1 MFRRFACVMVLL
13 MSLPAL
19 AADIGVLMRPTPI
32 YISPD
37 TTSQKLSTAQ
47 RGIEAAL
54 LERNQKFLHVTLLL
68 DEGAQLTGWML
79 DKGAIF
85 SSTPNG
91 DRILFGEAV
100 DSEAEASH
108 RGGRKDAA
116 KDAYRLYRHIEEYFP
131 NSPLAGE
138 ALYRAADIRWQM
150 ESSDVWSRRSTKELP
165 SNLRS
170 TVDQDEMK
178 QVIKK
183 FPHSKWA
190 DLAEYHFIENKLCG
204 DWLRKPSCPEKETS
218 IYEEYVK
225 NYPNSPK
232 VQEALLKAATRQA
245 ALIQIYATDEQ
256 PGKIP
261 AAKQRAADLAK
272 RAFDAKP
279 DTDDAQRAQRLLY
292 MVQHDIATY
301 GNALD

>member
-1 MFRRFACVMVLL
+1 MFRRFACSIVLV

-19 AADIGVLMRPTPI
+19 AAEIGVLMRPTPI

-37 TTSQKLSTAQ
+37 TTSQKLTTAQ

-54 LERNQKFLHVTLLL
+54 LDRNPKFLHVTLLL
-68 DEGAQLTGWML
+68 PDGAQITGWMVN
-79 DKGAIF
+79 KGAIF
-85 SSTPNG
+85 PSDPNG

-100 DSEAEASH
+100 DSENEASH

-116 KDAYRLYRHIEEYFP
+116 HEAYRLYRHIEEYFP

-150 ESSDVWSRRSTKELP
+150 ESQDVWSRRSTKELP
-165 SNLRS
+165 SSLRS
-170 TVDQDEMK
+170 TVDEDEMK

-183 FPHSKWA
+183 YPRTKWA
-190 DLAEYHFIENKLCG
+190 DLADYHFVENKICG
-204 DWLRKPSCPEKETS
+204 DWLGKPDCPEKES
-218 IYEEYVK
+218 NIYEEYVK
-225 NYPNSPK
+225 NHPNSPK
-232 VQEALLKAATRQA
+232 VQEALLKAASRQA
-245 ALIQIYATDEQ
+245 ALIQIYATEEQ

-261 AAKQRAADLAK
+261 TAKQRAIALAK

-279 DTDDAQRAQRLLY
+279 DTDDAQRAQKLLY
-292 MVQHDIATY
+292 MVEHDIATY
-301 GNALD
+301 GNAID

>member
-1 MFRRFACVMVLL
+1 MVLRFAALIVVL

-32 YISPD
+32 YIAPD
-37 TTSQKLSTAQ
+37 TTSQRLTMAQ

-68 DEGAQLTGWML
+68 PEGAQLTGWML
-79 DKGAIF
+79 EKGAIF
-85 SSTPNG
+85 PNTPNG
-91 DRILFGEAV
+91 DRVLFGEAV
-100 DSEAEASH
+100 DSESEASK

-116 KDAYRLYRHIEEYFP
+116 REAYRLYSHLAEYFP

-150 ESSDVWSRRSTKELP
+150 ESADVWSRRSTKELSP
-165 SNLRS
+165 SLRS
-170 TVDQDEMK
+170 TVDEDEMK

-183 FPHSKWA
+183 FPRTKWA
-190 DLAEYHFIENKLCG
+190 DLADYHFIENKLCG
-204 DWLRKPSCPEKETS
+204 DWLGKPDCPEKETNL
-218 IYEEYVK
+218 YEEYVK
-225 NYPNSPK
+225 NHPNSPK
-232 VQEALLKAATRQA
+232 VQEALLKAASRQA

-261 AAKQRAADLAK
+261 AAKQRAAALAK

-279 DTDDAQRAQRLLY
+279 DSDDAQRAQRLLY
-292 MVQHDIATY
+292 MVEHDIATY

>member
-1 MFRRFACVMVLL
+1 MIRRLAVLTFL
-13 MSLPAL
+13 MSLPAF

-32 YISPD
+32 YIAPD
-37 TTSQKLSTAQ
+37 TTSQKLTTAQ

-54 LERNQKFLHVTLLL
+54 LDRNQKFLHVTLLL
-68 DEGAQLTGWML
+68 PEGAQLTGWML

-85 SSTPNG
+85 PQTPNG
-91 DRILFGEAV
+91 DRVLFGEAV
-100 DSEAEASH
+100 ESEKEATQ

-116 KDAYRLYRHIEEYFP
+116 REAYRLYSHTAEYFP

-150 ESSDVWSRRSTKELP
+150 ESADVWSRRSTKELP
-165 SNLRS
+165 SSLRS
-170 TVDQDEMK
+170 TVDEGEMK

-183 FPHSKWA
+183 FPRTKWA
-190 DLAEYHFIENKLCG
+190 DLADYRFIENKLCG
-204 DWLRKPSCPEKETS
+204 DWLGKPDCPEKETNL
-218 IYEEYVK
+218 YEEYAK
-225 NYPNSPK
+225 NHPNSPK
-232 VQEALLKAATRQA
+232 VQEALFKAAGRQA
-245 ALIQIYATDEQ
+245 ALIQIYATEEQ

-261 AAKQRAADLAK
+261 VAKQRAAILAK

-279 DTDDAQRAQRLLY
+279 DSDDAQRAQRLLY
-292 MVQHDIATY
+292 MVEHDIATY